1 MGEEETKAAAGGA
14 IRMGAIDAMVENI
27 RYKAQILA
35 RTNKMDSALMG
46 SGLVGFAIGLVFA
59 LIFIVVPALVL

>member
-1 MGEEETKAAAGGA
+1 MAEEETKAVGGA
-14 IRMGAIDAMVENI
+14 IRMAAIDAIVESI

-35 RTNKMDSALMG
+35 RTNKLDSAVMG
-46 SGLVGFAIGLVFA
+46 SGLVGFAVGLVFA

>member
-1 MGEEETKAAAGGA
+1 MA
-14 IRMGAIDAMVENI
+14 AIDAMVENI

-35 RTNKMDSALMG
+35 RTNKLDSAIM
-46 SGLVGFAIGLVFA
+46 STGLIGFAVGLVFA